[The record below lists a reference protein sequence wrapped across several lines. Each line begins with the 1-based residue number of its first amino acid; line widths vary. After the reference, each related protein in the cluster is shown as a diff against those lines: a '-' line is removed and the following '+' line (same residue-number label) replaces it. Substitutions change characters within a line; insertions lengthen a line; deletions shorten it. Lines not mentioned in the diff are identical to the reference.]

1 MFKTSNNQVGMSKTS
16 NNQVGMSKIQI
27 TNWVCLKLHKITK

>member
-1 MFKTSNNQVGMSKTS
+1 MFKTSNNQVGMFNTS
-16 NNQVGMSKIQI
+16 NNQVGMFKIQI